1 MGFNV
6 ELNRDQKRLAE
17 AKARDLPN
25 DHPLRTK
32 YFDWI
37 NELDRLLRSHQNE
50 SYLPEVSSR
59 TPSSEKTLVVESG
72 QGDRRKSTGAALN
85 THIAKPHR
93 LTQVSSHRPMAA
105 AQSKASSSVRSGTR
119 KESPVASMARSDR
132 HEQLLRENRILQ
144 QMLARYSQPD

>member
-25 DHPLRTK
+25 DHPLRSR

-37 NELDRLLRSHQNE
+37 NELDRLLRTHQNE

-59 TPSSEKTLVVESG
+59 TPSTEKTLVAESR
-72 QGDRRKSTGAALN
+72 QGDRRKSTDAELN
-85 THIAKPHR
+85 AHIAKPHR
-93 LTQVSSHRPMAA
+93 LEQVSSHRPMAA
-105 AQSKASSSVRSGTR
+105 AQSKASSSVLSGST

-132 HEQLLRENRILQ
+132 REQLVRENRILQ
-144 QMLARYSQPD
+144 QMLSRYS